1 MASLSDE
8 KFSILA
14 DTITDL
20 LQKYKHD
27 TGILVSCNIKE
38 IPIWYDRTKKEI
50 PDIKYNNRCI
60 NPVIINKQQLFRI
73 QKHNDIIELHNHI
86 FDTVKYNMLYNN
98 GGNNMIKFGDIL
110 LFIKSNPLYDLSED
124 TGEIFYYSL
133 EGNKVNI
140 IYLEPIELTEFEK
153 STGIKFVH

>member
-1 MASLSDE
+1 MASSSDE
-8 KFSILA
+8 KFFNLV

-20 LQKYKHD
+20 LQKYEHD
-27 TGILVSCNIKE
+27 TGILVSCDIKE
-38 IPIWYDRTKKEI
+38 IPIWYDRTKKEKHG
-50 PDIKYNNRCI
+50 IKYNKKCI
-60 NPVIINKQQLFRI
+60 NPIIIDKQQLFRI
-73 QKHNDIIELHNHI
+73 QKHTDIIGLHNHI

-110 LFIKSNPLYDLSED
+110 LFIKSNPSYHLSED

-140 IYLEPIELTEFEK
+140 IYIEPIELTEFEK